1 MDIYAV
7 GWKAEQ
13 ELLKIVQME
22 LTEWGYC
29 LSLKSSIADINKER
43 KKNNNL

>member
-22 LTEWGYC
+22 LKERGHC
-29 LSLKSSIADINKER
+29 LSLASSDTKSSIAEINK
-43 KKNNNL
+43 